1 MFKDSVTYTDFND
14 ETHTEVLWFN
24 ITKTDILGKLA
35 LVDRAEAIE
44 KNLRGPQRELTT
56 PEKQEILDVVKEFME
71 LAYGKKSADGRHFRK
86 SPAIWDDFR
95 WSAAYDEYLL
105 SLFTNEKKSFV
116 FITSVMPKDLREQ
129 AQREGKLQASSEY
142 GVAAPQLVETGAW
155 GEDGHPVQ
163 ESAPVEDNVEQPKPA
178 WLVEGRAP
186 TAAEFA
192 VASDAEK
199 FEAFRLKSQA

>member
-14 ETHTEVLWFN
+14 ESHTEVLWFN

-44 KNLRGPQRELTT
+44 KNLRGPERELTT
-56 PEKQEILDVVKEFME
+56 PEKQEILDVVKDFME

-86 SPAIWDDFR
+86 SPEIWDDFR

-105 SLFTNEKKSFV
+105 SLFMNEKKSFV

-142 GVAAPQLVETGAW
+142 GVSINGQTGEATPVPAPE
-155 GEDGHPVQ
+155 
-163 ESAPVEDNVEQPKPA
+163 PVEDNIEQPKPA

>member
-1 MFKDSVTYTDFND
+1 MFKDTVTYTDFND
-14 ETHTEVLWFN
+14 ETHTDVLWFN
-24 ITKTDILGKLA
+24 ITKTDILGKLQ

-44 KNLRGPQRELTT
+44 RNLRGPERELTT

-71 LAYGKKSADGRHFRK
+71 LAYGKKSADGRHFKK
-86 SPAIWDDFR
+86 SPEIWDDFR

-129 AQREGKLQASSEY
+129 AQREGKLQRSSDY
-142 GVAAPQLVETGAW
+142 GQTGEATPDPAP
-155 GEDGHPVQ
+155 
-163 ESAPVEDNVEQPKPA
+163 ESVEDNIEHPKPA

-186 TAAEFA
+186 TAGEFA
-192 VASDAEK
+192 VATDAEK

>member
-14 ETHTEVLWFN
+14 ESHTEVLWFN

-56 PEKQEILDVVKEFME
+56 PEKQEILDVVKEFMQ

-86 SPAIWDDFR
+86 SPEIWEDFR
-95 WSAAYDEYLL
+95 WSAAYDAYLL
-105 SLFTNEKKSFV
+105 SLFMDENKSFV

-129 AQREGKLQASSEY
+129 AQREGKLRSSSEY
-142 GVAAPQLVETGAW
+142 GVSVDGQTGEVTSVPSPA
-155 GEDGHPVQ
+155 
-163 ESAPVEDNVEQPKPA
+163 NVEEKTEDKPA
-178 WLVEGRAP
+178 WLLEGRAP

-199 FEAFRLKSQA
+199 FEAFRLKSQS